1 MTLCGQIRSL
11 LGEDVSAP
19 DVATL
24 LFMRVRVIS
33 ASASVQNLRQIA
45 QHVREASIPAAL
57 RLGQRHQW
65 LD

>member
-33 ASASVQNLRQIA
+33 ASASAQNLRQIG
-45 QHVREASIPAAL
+45 QRFREALIPAAL
-57 RLGQRHQW
+57 RIGQPHQW